1 MDMDE
6 DELYEI
12 FSAPVP
18 NQIPTPDK
26 DREAMNGIVDIE
38 RRLRNLRNMLEEI
51 RDCFEEGNA
60 ERGKIGLGF
69 LDYDIGRLGEYV
81 TGLKEYLKRI

>member
-1 MDMDE
+1 
-6 DELYEI
+6 
-12 FSAPVP
+12 
-18 NQIPTPDK
+18 
-26 DREAMNGIVDIE
+26 
-38 RRLRNLRNMLEEI
+38 MLEEI